1 MKIEKVTLGNLSA
14 TEVARDRTDEIQA
27 GNLYPLEICY
37 VVILFQG
44 CSKWIRFVY
53 SEFHEVPNQTTNH
66 NETDERNGSDVSSS
80 W

>member
-44 CSKWIRFVY
+44 CSK
-53 SEFHEVPNQTTNH
+53 
-66 NETDERNGSDVSSS
+66 
-80 W
+80 